1 MKIYEKNM
9 ELILLTL
16 ISLLCLFIPLIKN
29 IFKNIYTLI
38 HEFFH
43 AITAVLSSGNVL
55 KIELYF
61 NNEGIAV
68 TKSKTKISSFLVS
81 ISGYIA
87 SSIFAYLLSFL
98 LLKNNYYYIIYIL
111 STISIIS
118 LLFFIRNIYGL
129 FWIIGFVGFL
139 IFCLLFKNNVLIYYT
154 SIIISIILIYE
165 SFLSPFVL
173 NYIYIKNKKGGDA
186 ENLKS
191 ITKIP
196 IFIWLL
202 FFDAIAVYFFY
213 LSSLNYIKLLKL

>member
-1 MKIYEKNM
+1 MRIYEKNM

-43 AITAVLSSGNVL
+43 AITAVLTSGNVL

-68 TKSKTKISSFLVS
+68 TKTKSKISSFLVS
-81 ISGYIA
+81 ISGYA
-87 SSIFAYLLSFL
+87 VSSIFAYFLSFL
-98 LLKNNYYYIIYIL
+98 LLKNNNYYIIYIVG
-111 STISIIS
+111 SISIIS
-118 LLFFIRNIYGL
+118 LLFFIRNLYAIL
-129 FWIIGFVGFL
+129 WIIGFIGFL
-139 IFCLLFKNNVLIYYT
+139 IFSLLFKNNVLIYYT
-154 SIIISIILIYE
+154 TILISLILIFE
-165 SFLSPFVL
+165 SLLSPLIL
-173 NYIYIKNKKGGDA
+173 NYIYFKNKKGGDA

-202 FFDAIAVYFFY
+202 VFDVIAVYFFY